1 SLRLTGASDLMTR
14 GDATLLARVFQ
25 NLIENG
31 IRYNREGGEVV
42 VNVCAE
48 GEWLVVTVAD
58 TGSGIPAEE
67 QSRIFD
73 RFYRVD
79 PSRSRHRGGASA
91 AKWLMRCAE
100 QQPIKT
106 SARMPPFRQ
115 PGSNV
120 GN

>member
-1 SLRLTGASDLMTR
+1 M
-14 GDATLLARVFQ
+14 
-25 NLIENG
+25 
-31 IRYNREGGEVV
+31 

-79 PSRSRHRGGASA
+79 PSRSSQGTGV
-91 AKWLMRCAE
+91 E
-100 QQPIKT
+100 Q
-106 SARMPPFRQ
+106 APPS
-115 PGSNV
+115 G
-120 GN
+120 